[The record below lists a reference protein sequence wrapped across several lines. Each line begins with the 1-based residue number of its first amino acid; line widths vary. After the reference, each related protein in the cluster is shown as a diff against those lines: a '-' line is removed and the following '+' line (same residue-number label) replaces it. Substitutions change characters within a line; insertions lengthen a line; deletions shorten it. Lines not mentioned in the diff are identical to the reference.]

1 MSALRTRLCSLVG
14 IEVPI
19 ANAGM
24 GPFARAPL
32 AAAVSNAGGL
42 GTLGA
47 PLWPPDQLVAMIEE
61 TRSLTDRPIAMN
73 IILEFHPPEAVE
85 AVVASGIDAI
95 ATGWGDPADVVPVAH
110 GGGVKVFHRCVN
122 ANEAA
127 HAAACGVDAIIAQG
141 RDAGGHTGEIPGMGL
156 VPAVV
161 DAAGGVPVLYAGGV
175 GDGRGVVAALA
186 LGADGV
192 ILGTRFVASEESY
205 THELYRRSVVAAS
218 EADSAENSIFGQRE
232 WPDAP
237 TRALRNSTLRDYEG
251 ESEPRIP
258 ITERPLEIIASRPLP
273 DGVMELPRYFL
284 DAPLPDDEG
293 EIEAMPMYAGTSVGV
308 VRDILPAGEIVR
320 RVMREAEEACAR
332 LAGLRAADGATAR

>member
-1 MSALRTRLCSLVG
+1 VSDLRTRFCSLLG
-14 IEVPI
+14 IEHPI

-47 PLWPPDQLVAMIEE
+47 PLWPTEELVAMIDD
-61 TRSLTDRPIAMN
+61 TRSLTDRPFAMN

-85 AVVASGIDAI
+85 AVVAAGIDAI

-110 GGGVKVFHRCVN
+110 AQGVKVFHRCVN
-122 ANEAA
+122 AAQA
-127 HAAACGVDAIIAQG
+127 VHAAACGVDGIIAQG

-156 VPAVV
+156 LPAVV
-161 DAAGGVPVLYAGGV
+161 DAVVGLPVVYAGGI

-186 LGADGV
+186 LGAEGV

-218 EADSAENSIFGQRE
+218 EADSAENNIFGQRE

-237 TRALRNSTLRDYEG
+237 TRALRNSTLRAYEA
-251 ESEPRIP
+251 ESEPRVP
-258 ITERPLEIIASRPLP
+258 ILDRPLETVARRHLP
-273 DGVMELPRYFL
+273 DGVMEIPRYFL
-284 DAPLPDDEG
+284 DAPLPVDEG
-293 EIEAMPMYAGTSVGV
+293 EIEAMPMYAGTSAGV

-320 RVMREAEEACAR
+320 RVMREAEDACER
-332 LAGLRAADGATAR
+332 LASLRDWAQPGE